1 MKTTKISRFLLLSA
15 LSLSF
20 FTSCEKDN
28 TPSGFKNLENGVL
41 VLNQGQD
48 GKNNASLSYYDL
60 TTSLTTEDIFSERN
74 NRKVGDVAQDVIRY
88 GSNIYITLTNSS
100 IVEVVNAT
108 TGMSIKTIPMFNTP
122 IGTSATH
129 PSKPRS
135 LAALNGKVYIT
146 LLDGHLARLD
156 TTTLTIDKT
165 IAVGTNPEGIAV
177 ANNKLYVANSG
188 GYNYQINAKAD
199 STISVIDPAT
209 FSEIKKIKVLINPT
223 IIKADKYGD
232 LYVLSMGN
240 YWDIPS
246 ALQRIEGSTD
256 KVTAIADVKAVNF
269 TIEDDNAYIYNY
281 EYDAVTYAVINKSYS
296 VYDVKNEKVLK
307 TNFIASS
314 AIAQTPY
321 SIDVD
326 PLTKN
331 VFIGETDYVNT
342 GKMYCFGSDGALKYT
357 FNTGV
362 NPSKTAFITNK

>member
-1 MKTTKISRFLLLSA
+1 MKTIKISRFLLLSA
-15 LSLSF
+15 LCLSF
-20 FTSCEKDN
+20 FTSCEDDN
-28 TPSGFKNLENGVL
+28 TTPSVPEISTGLF

-48 GKNNASLSYYDL
+48 GQNNASLTYYNL
-60 TTSLTTEDIFSERN
+60 ATNLTTEDIFKTKN
-74 NRKVGDVAQDVIRY
+74 NRGLGDIAQDVIRY

-108 TGMSIKTIPMFNTP
+108 TGISKKTISMVNA
-122 IGTSATH
+122 SNQ

-165 IAVGTNPEGIAV
+165 ISVGANPEGIAV

-188 GYNYQINAKAD
+188 GFNYQVNAKAD
-199 STISVIDPAT
+199 STISVIDPTT
-209 FSEIKKIKVLINPT
+209 FTETKKIKVVINPT
-223 IIKADKYGD
+223 MIKADKYGD

-240 YWDIPS
+240 YGDIPT

-256 KVTAIADVKAVNF
+256 KVTAISAVKAVNF
-269 TIEDDNAYIYNY
+269 TIDDDNAYIYNY

-307 TNFIASS
+307 TNFISES
-314 AIAQTPY
+314 AIAKTPY

-331 VFIGETDYVNT
+331 VFISESDYVNT
-342 GKMYCFGSDGALKYT
+342 GKMYCYGSDGAFKYS
-357 FNTGV
+357 FNVGV
-362 NPSKTAFITNK
+362 NPTKIAFITNK

>member
-1 MKTTKISRFLLLSA
+1 MKTNKIALFLMLSA
-15 LSLSF
+15 ASLPF
-20 FTSCEKDN
+20 FTSCEKEN
-28 TPSGFKNLENGVL
+28 TTTGFKNLENGVL

-74 NRKVGDVAQDVIRY
+74 NRKVGDVAQDAIRY

-100 IVEVVNAT
+100 LIEVVNAT
-108 TGMSIKTIPMFNTP
+108 TGISKKTIPMVNA
-122 IGTSATH
+122 SNA

-135 LAALNGKVYIT
+135 LVAFNGKVYIT

-177 ANNKLYVANSG
+177 ANNKLYIANSG
-188 GYNYQINAKAD
+188 GYNYQVGAKAD
-199 STISVIDPAT
+199 STVSVVDPTT
-209 FSEIKKIKVLINPT
+209 FTEIKKIKVLINPT

-240 YWDIPS
+240 YGDIPTT
-246 ALQRIEGSTD
+246 LQRIEASSTD
-256 KVTAIADVKAVNF
+256 NVTAIANLNVVNF
-269 TIEDDNAYIYNY
+269 TIDDDNAYIYNY
-281 EYDAVTYAVINKSYS
+281 EYDANYAVINKSYTI
-296 VYDVKNEKVLK
+296 YDVKNEKVLK
-307 TNFIASS
+307 TNFLASS
-314 AIAQTPY
+314 SIAKTPY
-321 SIDVD
+321 SIDVNPINKD
-326 PLTKN
+326 

-342 GKMYCFGSDGALKYT
+342 GKMYCFGADGVSKYS

-362 NPSKTAFITNK
+362 NPAKTVFITNK